1 MIDEPSDESNEKRGA
16 PIYAIKWPS
25 NNLGEFR
32 IPFQINPASK
42 FWNLEDL

>member
-16 PIYAIKWPS
+16 SINAIKWPS

-32 IPFQINPASK
+32 IPFQINPESK
-42 FWNLEDL
+42 FWDIGDL